1 MRVELAIK
9 TKDPLRLAVAL
20 SKTIAVICNKFASG
34 TPVLK
39 LDFSGSGNDGMLTT
53 RRLRRRLVIAVNQ

>member
-20 SKTIAVICNKFASG
+20 SKTIAVICNG